1 MPQDIPG
8 STPAAPPSPA
18 RPTPAQAPA
27 LPAAKK
33 GEATAHPPAQP
44 QPPAK
49 PSPGA
54 ATTAPAKSP
63 SPAPAVEGSKLPFP
77 LATESID
84 RVVHAIQG
92 RMTSGLEPAA
102 VALAFFDWYAH
113 LANSPGKMNE
123 LAQNAFSKSLAF
135 AIYAARAA
143 AAPDKTEPPFIAP
156 LAGDTRFASAEWQK
170 FPFNL
175 LHQSFLLG
183 EQWWNYATKEV
194 RGVSQHHQDVVGFS
208 ARQFWDMVAPSNYP
222 FTNPDIVKATL
233 EQGGANLTR
242 GSERLLADAQAALA
256 GQRPRL
262 RTEYAPGKNLAVTP
276 GKVVFRNRLIELIQY
291 SPATPAVHPEPV
303 LIVPAWIMKY
313 YILDLQP
320 HNSLIK
326 YLVDQGHTVFII
338 SWKNPGAEDR
348 ELGLEDYRALGVTAA
363 LDAIGAI
370 TPQRKV
376 HGVGYCLGG
385 TILSIAESA
394 MARDGQERLAS
405 LTLFAAQVDFE
416 EAGEIM
422 LFIDESQ
429 ILYLEDLMWE
439 SGYLDTKQMA
449 GAFQL
454 LRSKDLVWSRLV
466 RTYLLGE
473 DETLND
479 LMTWNADAT
488 RMPYRMHSDYLRH
501 LFLDN
506 ALSRGQYR
514 VEGRPVALSDIRVPI
529 LAVGTTKDHVAPWK
543 SVYKIHL
550 LTDTDVTFILASG
563 GHNAG
568 IVSEPG
574 KARRSYQISSAAATD
589 KYVDPDAWVQATLT
603 REGSWWPAW
612 QAWLAKRSGAKG
624 PPPPLGNARAGL
636 APLGDAP
643 GTYVLQP

>member
-1 MPQDIPG
+1 MPQDSTGP
-8 STPAAPPSPA
+8 TPAAPALPP
-18 RPTPAQAPA
+18 RPTPV
-27 LPAAKK
+27 AKK
-33 GEATAHPPAQP
+33 GEASAPS

-54 ATTAPAKSP
+54 ASTAPPKPP
-63 SPAPAVEGSKLPFP
+63 SPAPAPAAEGSKLPFP

-84 RVVHAIQG
+84 RVVHAVQG

-102 VALAFFDWYAH
+102 VALAFFDWFTH

-143 AAPDKTEPPFIAP
+143 AAPDTTEPPFIAP
-156 LAGDTRFASAEWQK
+156 LPGDARFASAEWQK

-194 RGVSQHHQDVVGFS
+194 RGVSRHHQDVVGFS

-233 EQGGANLTR
+233 DQGGANLSR
-242 GSERLLADAQAALA
+242 GTERLLADAQAALA

-262 RTEYAPGKNLAVTP
+262 RTEYAAGKNLAVTP

-291 SPATPAVHPEPV
+291 APATEKVHPEPV

-326 YLVDQGHTVFII
+326 YLVDHGHTVFVI
-338 SWKNPGAEDR
+338 SWKNPDAEDR
-348 ELGLEDYRALGVTAA
+348 DLGLEDYRALGVKAA

-370 TPQRKV
+370 VPQCKV

-385 TILSIAESA
+385 TLLSVAEAA
-394 MARDGQERLAS
+394 MARDGQERFAS
-405 LTLFAAQVDFE
+405 LTLLAAQVDFE

-439 SGYLDTKQMA
+439 TGYLDTKQMA

-543 SVYKIHL
+543 SVYKIHM
-550 LTDTDVTFILASG
+550 LTDTEVTFILTSG

-568 IVSEPG
+568 IVSAPG
-574 KARRSYQISSAAATD
+574 KARRSYQISTAAATD
-589 KYVDPDAWVQATLT
+589 KYVDPDAWTVATLKH
-603 REGSWWPAW
+603 EGSWWPAW

-624 PPPPLGNARAGL
+624 PPPPLGNARAGYKPL
-636 APLGDAP
+636 ADAP

>member
-1 MPQDIPG
+1 MSRESPRRPG
-8 STPAAPPSPA
+8 VESGGDTIS
-18 RPTPAQAPA
+18 R
-27 LPAAKK
+27 
-33 GEATAHPPAQP
+33 P
-44 QPPAK
+44 QPGENVPE
-49 PSPGA
+49 GA
-54 ATTAPAKSP
+54 
-63 SPAPAVEGSKLPFP
+63 KLPFP

-84 RVVHAIQG
+84 RIVHAIQG
-92 RMTSGLEPAA
+92 RMTSGLAPSA
-102 VALAFFDWYAH
+102 VALAYFDWLAH
-113 LANSPGKMNE
+113 LANSPGKINE

-135 AIYAARAA
+135 ALYAARAQ
-143 AAPDKTEPPFIAP
+143 AAPGEAQSPFIAP

-170 FPFNL
+170 YPFNL
-175 LHQSFLLG
+175 IHQSFLLG

-233 EQGGANLTR
+233 EQGGANLAR
-242 GSERLLADAQAALA
+242 GTERLLADAQAALA
-256 GQRPRL
+256 GQQPRL
-262 RTEYAPGKNLAVTP
+262 ATEYAAGRNLAVTP

-291 SPATPAVHPEPV
+291 TPATPTVHPEPV

-320 HNSLIK
+320 HNSLVK
-326 YLVDQGHTVFII
+326 YLVDNGHTVFIV

-348 ELGLEDYRALGVTAA
+348 DLGMDDYLELGIGAA
-363 LDAIGAI
+363 LDAVSAI
-370 TPQRKV
+370 VPQCRV

-385 TILSIAESA
+385 TLLSIAAAA
-394 MARDGQERLAS
+394 MARDGDERLAS
-405 LTLFAAQVDFE
+405 VTLLAAQADFE

-429 ILYLEDLMWE
+429 VLYLEDMMWDT
-439 SGYLDTKQMA
+439 GYLDTKQMT

-454 LRSKDLVWSRLV
+454 LRSNDLIWSRLV
-466 RTYLLGE
+466 RTYFLGQ

-488 RMPYRMHSDYLRH
+488 RMPYRMHSEYLRE

-506 ALSRGQYR
+506 ALARGRYR
-514 VEGRPVALSDIRVPI
+514 VKDRPVALTDIRVPI
-529 LAVGTTKDHVAPWK
+529 LAVGTTKDHVAPWT

-550 LTDTDVTFILASG
+550 LTDTDITFILTSG

-574 KARRSYQISSAAATD
+574 RPKRSFQIARRAASDKFIDPESWRAAA
-589 KYVDPDAWVQATLT
+589 PA

-612 QAWLAKRSGAKG
+612 RDWLVAHSSDPV
-624 PPPPLGNARAGL
+624 PPPPLGKKGAGYPL
-636 APLGDAP
+636 LGDAP
-643 GTYVLQP
+643 GSYVMMP

>member
-1 MPQDIPG
+1 MPQDSTGP
-8 STPAAPPSPA
+8 TPAAPALPP
-18 RPTPAQAPA
+18 RPTPV
-27 LPAAKK
+27 AKK
-33 GEATAHPPAQP
+33 GEASAPP
-44 QPPAK
+44 QPLAK

-54 ATTAPAKSP
+54 ASTAPPKPP
-63 SPAPAVEGSKLPFP
+63 SPAPAPPSPAPVAEGSKLPFP

-102 VALAFFDWYAH
+102 VALAFFDWFTH

-143 AAPDKTEPPFIAP
+143 AAPDQAAPPFITP
-156 LAGDTRFASAEWQK
+156 LAGDTRFASGEWQK
-170 FPFNL
+170 YPFNL

-233 EQGGANLTR
+233 DQGGANLAR
-242 GSERLLADAQAALA
+242 GTERLLADAQAALA
-256 GQRPRL
+256 GQRPRP
-262 RTEYAPGKNLAVTP
+262 RTEYAAGKNLAVTP

-291 SPATPAVHPEPV
+291 APATSAVHPEPV

-326 YLVDQGHTVFII
+326 YLVDQGHTVFTI

-348 ELGLEDYRALGVTAA
+348 DLGLEDYRVLGVNAA

-370 TPQRKV
+370 VPERTV

-385 TILSIAESA
+385 TLLSVAAAA
-394 MARDGQERLAS
+394 MARDGQQRLAS

-439 SGYLDTKQMA
+439 TGYLDTKQMA

-454 LRSKDLVWSRLV
+454 LRSKDLVWSRLI

-543 SVYKIHL
+543 SVYKIHM
-550 LTDTDVTFILASG
+550 LTDTDVTFILTSG

-568 IVSEPG
+568 IVSAPG
-574 KARRSYQISSAAATD
+574 KAHRSYQIASTAATD
-589 KYVDPDAWVQATLT
+589 KYVDPDAWTVATLKC
-603 REGSWWPAW
+603 EGSWWPAW
-612 QAWLAKRSGAKG
+612 QGWLAKRSGAKG
-624 PPPPLGNARAGL
+624 PPPSLGNARAGL
-636 APLGDAP
+636 APLADAP